1 MKFSL
6 KGKEV
11 ILLGLVGFSLLTFS
25 SCGSVFWWVKH
36 SFSKPKDFYT
46 PLVSDSDFDF
56 SQKGFTKEYKIL
68 PKYRY
73 DHEIALSFAK
83 NTFHSNFR
91 NGGKG
96 YEFLGIFK
104 VEIYLKKKLIREM
117 LISEYNASYFQKGL
131 SFYRTTSLKSKFS
144 PPISWL
150 RLVPILVKVTQ
161 LKVDKVLSKN
171 NDKVKLVLR
180 VSPYK

>member
-1 MKFSL
+1 
-6 KGKEV
+6 
-11 ILLGLVGFSLLTFS
+11 
-25 SCGSVFWWVKH
+25 
-36 SFSKPKDFYT
+36 
-46 PLVSDSDFDF
+46 
-56 SQKGFTKEYKIL
+56 
-68 PKYRY
+68 
-73 DHEIALSFAK
+73 
-83 NTFHSNFR
+83 
-91 NGGKG
+91 
-96 YEFLGIFK
+96 
-104 VEIYLKKKLIREM
+104 M